1 MPIFFIRAIWRLRAD
16 PHFGPLAGMTALA
29 IATGTGVYTFVEHMR
44 VVDALYMS
52 VVTLATVGYGDYT
65 PHTDLGKLFTVVYVL
80 VGVGILLSFVTKVA
94 GQAIDDRIEDHAARQ
109 AKLAERREARARRAA
124 HKRAA

>member
-16 PHFGPLAGMTALA
+16 PHFGPLAGLSVLS
-29 IATGTGVYTFVEHMR
+29 IATGTLVYSVVEHMR
-44 VVDALYMS
+44 VIDALYMS

-65 PHTDLGKLFTVVYVL
+65 PHTDFGKLFTIFYVL
-80 VGVGILLSFVTKVA
+80 IGVGILLSFVTKVA
-94 GQAIDDRIEDHAARQ
+94 GQAIDDRIEDRVV
-109 AKLAERREARARRAA
+109 RREKLEARRRARAA